1 MFTSFKMSSTKP
13 TFKRIKYEPI
23 TVKEPHKYNIMEF
36 ADPEEFTAYY
46 RENEDKFKNVSTLV
60 LNKTYKIP
68 GYRISLQN
76 KGKENE
82 ELILKKDY
90 YGGYGA
96 ERPTLLDGGRGT
108 AACGLPPLSDLTD
121 IPPTKVRELF
131 ATEPM
136 AELIARIENI
146 EHYLEQLKI

>member
-1 MFTSFKMSSTKP
+1 MSSAKV
-13 TFKRIKYEPI
+13 FKRIKYEPI
-23 TVKEPHKYNIMEF
+23 TVKEPHKYNVMEF

-46 RENEDKFKNVSTLV
+46 RENEDKFRGVSTLA

-96 ERPTLLDGGRGT
+96 ERPTLLDGGRLEALAPFKVPGPNEPI
-108 AACGLPPLSDLTD
+108 PPL
-121 IPPTKVRELF
+121 E
-131 ATEPM
+131 
-136 AELIARIENI
+136 ELIARIENI
-146 EHYLEQLKI
+146 EQFLEQFGKV

>member
-23 TVKEPHKYNIMEF
+23 TVKEPHKYNVIEF
-36 ADPEEFTAYY
+36 ADPEEFTTYY

-90 YGGYGA
+90 YGGRFDA
-96 ERPTLLDGGRGT
+96 LSPMQVP
-108 AACGLPPLSDLTD
+108 AAGEPLPPLS
-121 IPPTKVRELF
+121 
-131 ATEPM
+131 
-136 AELIARIENI
+136 ELIARIENI

>member
-1 MFTSFKMSSTKP
+1 MSSTKP

-90 YGGYGA
+90 YSGA
-96 ERPTLLDGGRGT
+96 LSPMQAP
-108 AACGLPPLSDLTD
+108 AAGEPLPPLS
-121 IPPTKVRELF
+121 
-131 ATEPM
+131 
-136 AELIARIENI
+136 ELIARIENI

>member
-1 MFTSFKMSSTKP
+1 MSSAKV
-13 TFKRIKYEPI
+13 FKRIKYEPI

-90 YGGYGA
+90 YGS
-96 ERPTLLDGGRGT
+96 RGT

-146 EHYLEQLKI
+146 EQYLEQLTPGRSG

>member
-1 MFTSFKMSSTKP
+1 MNLKSKTDSTIK
-13 TFKRIKYEPI
+13 FKRIKYEPI
-23 TVKEPHKYNIMEF
+23 TVKEPHKYNVMEF

-46 RENEDKFKNVSTLV
+46 RENEDKFKGVSTLA

-76 KGKENE
+76 KGKDNE

-90 YGGYGA
+90 YGRFSA
-96 ERPTLLDGGRGT
+96 T
-108 AACGLPPLSDLTD
+108 AATEPNAQQSWTEPFQAPGPNEPLPPLS
-121 IPPTKVRELF
+121 
-131 ATEPM
+131 
-136 AELIARIENI
+136 ELIARIENI

>member
-1 MFTSFKMSSTKP
+1 MNA
-13 TFKRIKYEPI
+13 FKRIKYEPI

-90 YGGYGA
+90 YAGA
-96 ERPTLLDGGRGT
+96 VQPFQVP
-108 AACGLPPLSDLTD
+108 AAGEPLPPLS
-121 IPPTKVRELF
+121 
-131 ATEPM
+131 
-136 AELIARIENI
+136 ELIARIENI

>member
-1 MFTSFKMSSTKP
+1 MSSAKV
-13 TFKRIKYEPI
+13 FKRIKYEPI

-90 YGGYGA
+90 YGRLGA
-96 ERPTLLDGGRGT
+96 LTPMQAPGPNEPI
-108 AACGLPPLSDLTD
+108 PPL
-121 IPPTKVRELF
+121 E
-131 ATEPM
+131 
-136 AELIARIENI
+136 ELIARLENI
-146 EHYLEQLKI
+146 EQFLEQFGKV

>member
-1 MFTSFKMSSTKP
+1 MSSAKV
-13 TFKRIKYEPI
+13 FKRIKYEPI

-90 YGGYGA
+90 YGGRLEALAPFKVPGPN
-96 ERPTLLDGGRGT
+96 EPI
-108 AACGLPPLSDLTD
+108 PPL
-121 IPPTKVRELF
+121 E
-131 ATEPM
+131 
-136 AELIARIENI
+136 ELIARIENI
-146 EHYLEQLKI
+146 EQFLEQFGKV

>member
-1 MFTSFKMSSTKP
+1 MKA
-13 TFKRIKYEPI
+13 FKRIKYEPI

-90 YGGYGA
+90 YGGRFDALSPMQVPVAG
-96 ERPTLLDGGRGT
+96 EP
-108 AACGLPPLSDLTD
+108 LPPLS
-121 IPPTKVRELF
+121 
-131 ATEPM
+131 
-136 AELIARIENI
+136 ELIARIENI

>member
-1 MFTSFKMSSTKP
+1 MFTSFKMSSAKV
-13 TFKRIKYEPI
+13 FKRIKYEPI
-23 TVKEPHKYNIMEF
+23 TVKEPHKYNVMEF

-46 RENEDKFKNVSTLV
+46 RENEDKFKGVSTLA

-90 YGGYGA
+90 YGGRFDA
-96 ERPTLLDGGRGT
+96 LSPMQVP
-108 AACGLPPLSDLTD
+108 AAGEPLAPLS
-121 IPPTKVRELF
+121 
-131 ATEPM
+131 
-136 AELIARIENI
+136 ELIARIENI

>member
-1 MFTSFKMSSTKP
+1 MKA
-13 TFKRIKYEPI
+13 FKRIKYEPI
-23 TVKEPHKYNIMEF
+23 TVKEPHKYNVLEF

-46 RENEDKFKNVSTLV
+46 RENEDKFKGVSTLA

-90 YGGYGA
+90 YGGSLGA
-96 ERPTLLDGGRGT
+96 LTPMQAPGPNDPI
-108 AACGLPPLSDLTD
+108 PPLS
-121 IPPTKVRELF
+121 
-131 ATEPM
+131 
-136 AELIARIENI
+136 ELIARIENI
-146 EHYLEQLKI
+146 EQYLEQLKI

>member
-1 MFTSFKMSSTKP
+1 MFTSFTMSSTKP

-90 YGGYGA
+90 YGRFSATEPFQAPGPN
-96 ERPTLLDGGRGT
+96 EP
-108 AACGLPPLSDLTD
+108 LPPLS
-121 IPPTKVRELF
+121 
-131 ATEPM
+131 
-136 AELIARIENI
+136 ELIARIENI
-146 EHYLEQLKI
+146 EQYLEQLKI

>member
-1 MFTSFKMSSTKP
+1 MSSAKV
-13 TFKRIKYEPI
+13 FKRIKYEPI

-96 ERPTLLDGGRGT
+96 ERPTLLDGGRFDALSPMQVP
-108 AACGLPPLSDLTD
+108 AAGEPLPPLS
-121 IPPTKVRELF
+121 
-131 ATEPM
+131 
-136 AELIARIENI
+136 ELIARIENI
-146 EHYLEQLKI
+146 EQYLEATSARPSGYHAATQV

>member
-1 MFTSFKMSSTKP
+1 MSSAKV
-13 TFKRIKYEPI
+13 FKRIKYEPI

-46 RENEDKFKNVSTLV
+46 RENEDKFKGVSTLA

-96 ERPTLLDGGRGT
+96 ERPTLLDGRFSATEPFQAPGPNEP
-108 AACGLPPLSDLTD
+108 LPPLS
-121 IPPTKVRELF
+121 
-131 ATEPM
+131 
-136 AELIARIENI
+136 ELIARIENI
-146 EHYLEQLKI
+146 EQYLEQLRC

>member
-68 GYRISLQN
+68 GYRISIQN
-76 KGKENE
+76 KNKENE

-90 YGGYGA
+90 YGGHGA
-96 ERPTLLDGGRGT
+96 ERPTLLDGGRFDALSPMQVP
-108 AACGLPPLSDLTD
+108 AAGEPLPPLS
-121 IPPTKVRELF
+121 
-131 ATEPM
+131 
-136 AELIARIENI
+136 ELIARIENI